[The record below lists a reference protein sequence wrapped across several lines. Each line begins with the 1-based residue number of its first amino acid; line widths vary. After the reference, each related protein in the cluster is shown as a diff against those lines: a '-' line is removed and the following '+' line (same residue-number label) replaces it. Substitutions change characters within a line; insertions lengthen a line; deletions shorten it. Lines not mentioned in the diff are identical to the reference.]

1 MIKSQGMPG
10 KVGTI
15 DPEGGR
21 MFEFATVEEAIEDMK
36 TGKMIIVVDD
46 DDREN
51 EGDIVVAAERC
62 TAEHINFMCKY
73 ARGLICVPL
82 TMERSDQLELGLMV
96 NDNTEKH
103 NTAFTV
109 SVDARRGTTTGIS
122 AQDRARTVQALIG
135 YETRPS
141 DLLRPGHIFPLVA
154 RKGGVLT
161 RAGHTEASVDLARL
175 AGLTP
180 AGVICEVMN
189 EDGSMA
195 RLPQLFDFAK
205 EHGMKICQIQDLIQ
219 YRSRTERLVR
229 RVGEAML
236 PTEFGDFRVIA
247 FESTVRKERRHLAL
261 VLGDFLPDDVVM
273 VRVHSECLTGDVF
286 HSLRCDC
293 GDQLHEA
300 MQMISN
306 KGKGVLLYM
315 RQEGRGIG
323 LGNKIKAYGL
333 QDNGRDT
340 VEANVELGFP
350 PDLRDYG
357 TGAQILADLG
367 IKKITLLTNNPRK
380 VVGLQGYGI
389 EIIERCPIVIKARPQ
404 NENYLRTKKEKMGHL
419 LDVQCTRAASS
430 APTEGDK

>member
-1 MIKSQGMPG
+1 MS
-10 KVGTI
+10 
-15 DPEGGR
+15 
-21 MFEFATVEEAIEDMK
+21 EFATIEEAIEEIK
-36 TGKMIIVVDD
+36 NGKMIIVVDD

-51 EGDIVVAAERC
+51 EGDLVVAAERC
-62 TAEHINFMCKY
+62 TSEHINFMCRH

-82 TMERSDQLELGLMV
+82 TQERADALDLGLMV
-96 NDNTEKH
+96 SDNTEKH

-109 SVDARRGTTTGIS
+109 SVDAKRGTTTGIS
-122 AQDRARTVQALIG
+122 AYDRARTVKALIS
-135 YETRPS
+135 YETRPG

-154 RKGGVLT
+154 RQGGVLT
-161 RAGHTEASVDLARL
+161 RAGHTEAAVDMAKL
-175 AGLTP
+175 AGLAP

-195 RLPQLFDFAK
+195 RLPQLMEFAA
-205 EHGMKICQIQDLIQ
+205 EHGLKICQIQDLIR
-219 YRSRTERLVR
+219 YRSRTERLVN

-236 PTEFGDFRVIA
+236 PTKFGDFKVIA
-247 FESTVRKERRHLAL
+247 YESTVRNERRHLAL
-261 VLGDFLPDDVVM
+261 VLGDFMAGEPVM

-293 GDQLHEA
+293 GDQLEEA
-300 MQMISN
+300 MCMISER
-306 KGKGVLLYM
+306 GRGVLLYM

-323 LGNKIKAYGL
+323 LGNKIKAYQL
-333 QDNGRDT
+333 QDNGKDT

-367 IKKITLLTNNPRK
+367 IKKIILLTNNPRK

-389 EIIERCPIVIKARPQ
+389 EIVERCPIMIEACKQ
-404 NENYLRTKKEKMGHL
+404 NEKYLRTKKEKMGHL
-419 LDVQCTRAASS
+419 LDAQCTRPVSH
-430 APTEGDK
+430 APAEGDK